1 MLAIISAVKR
11 CPIGAD
17 IIIHTDSKY
26 AIFSFIQRKKITEMV
41 IGNAAGVGSLFLKA
55 VLMGMIMY
63 SIQQSGIIM
72 LSAMKRK
79 KTVIKLW

>member
-1 MLAIISAVKR
+1 
-11 CPIGAD
+11 
-17 IIIHTDSKY
+17 
-26 AIFSFIQRKKITEMV
+26 MV

-55 VLMGMIMY
+55 VLMDTIMY
-63 SIQQSGIIM
+63 SIQQSGITM